1 MSTFQAAAV
10 QMAAGP
16 DKDANLARAARLV
29 REAAAGGA
37 TLVALPEVFAWR
49 GPPCDEARAAEP
61 IPGPTTARCA
71 ELARELRIHLV
82 AGSILETGAPD
93 GKVYNTSCLFSPAGE
108 LQARYRKI
116 HLFDVDLP
124 GKVRAR
130 ESDARARGGEPVVA
144 ATALAPI
151 GLSICYD
158 LRFPELYRRL
168 VRAGAAIVTV
178 PSAFTAPTGQAHW
191 EPLLRARAIENQ
203 IYVLAPDQFGR
214 NPHGFEDH
222 GHTMIV
228 GPWGEVVASAPD
240 GETVVRATIDLD
252 ELDRVRQ
259 ELPCLA
265 HAQLLP

>member
-1 MSTFQAAAV
+1 MFQAAAI

-16 DKDANLARAARLV
+16 DKAANLDRAARLV

-37 TLVALPEVFAWR
+37 ALVVLPEVFAWR
-49 GPPCDEARAAEP
+49 GPAREEPRAAEA
-61 IPGPTTARCA
+61 IPGPTTERLAA
-71 ELARELRIHLV
+71 LARELAIHLV
-82 AGSILETGAPD
+82 AGSILEAGAPG
-93 GKVYNTSCLFSPAGE
+93 GKVYNTSCLFAPSGA
-108 LQARYRKI
+108 LVARYRKI

-124 GKVRAR
+124 ERGRVR
-130 ESDARARGGEPVVA
+130 ESDARAHGAAEPVVA

-168 VRAGAAIVTV
+168 VRAGADVVAV
-178 PSAFTAPTGQAHW
+178 PSAFTATTGRAHW

-203 IYVLAPDQFGR
+203 LYVVAADQFGR

-222 GHTMIV
+222 GHSMIV
-228 GPWGEVVASAPD
+228 GPWGEVLASAPD
-240 GETVVRATIDLD
+240 GEAVVRATIDLD
-252 ELDRVRQ
+252 YLGRVRR

-265 HAQLLP
+265 HVRLPQ